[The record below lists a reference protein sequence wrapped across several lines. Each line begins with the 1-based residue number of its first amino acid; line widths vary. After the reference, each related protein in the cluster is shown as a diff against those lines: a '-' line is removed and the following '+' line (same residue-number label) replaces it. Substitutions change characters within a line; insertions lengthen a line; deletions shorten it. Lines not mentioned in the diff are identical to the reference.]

1 MLEAPFPSDE
11 QQRLAVLRNLH
22 ILDTPPE
29 ERFDRITRTAQR
41 LFNAPIVL
49 ISLID
54 AQRQWFKSCQ
64 GLPVSETPRSISF
77 CSHAILADTPL
88 IIPDVLLDP
97 RFADNPLVTGEP
109 LIRFYAGQPLVA
121 ADGSKL
127 GTLCIIDRAPRQ
139 FGEQDIAALRDLA
152 SWAADE
158 LNAVELN
165 EALIKKHDSETRLRS
180 VLDSVM
186 DGIVTL
192 DDAGTIDSCNPA
204 VERMFDLSSG
214 EIVGRSFSVLMPEP
228 YGVLYGAYL
237 ADYLATG
244 QARLIGMPQEAEGQ
258 RADGAR
264 FPIEFG
270 ISEVSS
276 NGQRLFIVVL
286 RDISERKRID
296 RMKSEFIS
304 TVSHELRTPLTS
316 IRGSLG
322 LISGGAAG
330 EVSEQ
335 TKLLVDIAYKN
346 SERLAR
352 IVNDI
357 LDTEKI
363 ESGKMDLTIKPLD
376 ITALVE
382 QSLEANSGY
391 AQQFEVKLSLES
403 SLPGVLVAAD
413 SDRLMQVLANLLSN
427 AAKFSPANDS
437 VAVNIIRH
445 NQMVRVSVRDHGP
458 GIPDEF
464 RARLFQKFAQA
475 DGSDGRRRGGS
486 GLGLSI
492 TKALIEKMHGR
503 IGFDTELGAG
513 TTFYFDLPE
522 WTGAAPLEPPLDS
535 SPRVLICENDP
546 DVAALLSGILEQGGF
561 ECDIA
566 LSAAQAKELL
576 AQRGYSA
583 MTLDILLPDEDGIK
597 LLQELR
603 ANKATQ
609 DLPVVVVSMVAEQGS
624 DEINGAAFGVID
636 WISKPF
642 NPLRLTMAVNRAAT
656 LSGGSRPRILHVED
670 DRIISKLVATL
681 LRDVAEVIQSSNLRD
696 AQQRLA
702 QEHFDLVLLDLTLP
716 DGSGLELLPHLGMP
730 PTPVIVFSAK
740 DAPRG
745 LTRNVLSTLVKSTTN
760 NQDLLDTIRSALKHP
775 AVA

>member
-1 MLEAPFPSDE
+1 MLEPPFPPDE
-11 QQRLAVLRNLH
+11 QQRLAVLRSLR

-41 LFNAPIVL
+41 LFNVPIAL

-77 CSHAILADTPL
+77 CGHAILADIPL
-88 IIPDVLLDP
+88 IIPDALLDP

-109 LIRFYAGQPLVA
+109 LIRFYAGQPLIA

-139 FGEQDIAALRDLA
+139 FGEQDIAALCDLA
-152 SWAADE
+152 AWAADE

-192 DDAGTIDSCNPA
+192 DEKGMIDSCNPA
-204 VERMFDLSSG
+204 VERMFGLAAE

-237 ADYLATG
+237 TDYLATG
-244 QARLIGMPQEAEGQ
+244 QARLIGVPQEAEGQ
-258 RADGAR
+258 RGDGAR

-270 ISEVSS
+270 ISEMDS
-276 NGQRLFIVVL
+276 NGQRLFIAVV

-296 RMKSEFIS
+296 RMKNEFIS

-363 ESGKMDLTIKPLD
+363 ESGEMDLIIKPLD

-382 QSLEANSGY
+382 QALEANSGY
-391 AQQFEVKLSLES
+391 AQQFEVKLVLES
-403 SLPGVLVAAD
+403 SLPGVLVGVD
-413 SDRLMQVLANLLSN
+413 NDRLMQVLANLLSN
-427 AAKFSPANDS
+427 AAKFSPINGA
-437 VAVNIIRH
+437 VAVRIARH
-445 NQMVRVSVRDHGP
+445 NQMVRVSVNDHGP

-475 DGSDGRRRGGS
+475 DNSDARRSGGS

-503 IGFDTELGAG
+503 IGFDTGPAAG

-522 WTGAAPLEPPLDS
+522 WTGAVPLALSPDS
-535 SPRVLICENDP
+535 SPRVLICEDDP
-546 DVAALLSGILEQGGF
+546 DVAALMRDILERGGF

-566 LSAAQAKELL
+566 LNAAQAKQLL

-609 DLPVVVVSMVAEQGS
+609 NLPVVVVSMVAEQGS
-624 DEINGAAFGVID
+624 SEINGAAFGVVD
-636 WISKPF
+636 WLSKPF
-642 NPLRLTMAVNRAAT
+642 HPLRLTMAVNRAAT
-656 LSGGSRPRILHVED
+656 LSGGMRPRILHVDD
-670 DRIISKLVATL
+670 DRIILKLVAGL
-681 LRDVAEVIQSSNLRD
+681 LHDVAEVIQSANLRD

-702 QEHFDLVLLDLTLP
+702 NERFDLVLLDLTLP

-730 PTPVIVFSAK
+730 PTPVVIFSAK
-740 DAPRG
+740 DVPRG
-745 LTRNVLSTLVKSTTN
+745 LTLNVLGTLLKSTTS
-760 NQDLLDTIRSALKHP
+760 NQNLLDTVRLALKHP
-775 AVA
+775 AAA